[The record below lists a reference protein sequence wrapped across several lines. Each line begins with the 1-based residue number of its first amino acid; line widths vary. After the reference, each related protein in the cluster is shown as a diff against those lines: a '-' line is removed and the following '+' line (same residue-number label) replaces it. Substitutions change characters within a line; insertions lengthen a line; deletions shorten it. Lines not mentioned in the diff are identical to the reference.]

1 MNKTIL
7 SLIPVIL
14 LCFSCSDKK
23 MMSTL
28 NDIESLLYD
37 APDSALLVLDSMSSS
52 DITTNRARAKY
63 SLLYSIALDKNYI
76 DLTTD
81 SIISPAVRWYKYHG
95 TPDEKLKTNY
105 YLGRIYGNSNDRENE
120 MKCYVKAERFTN
132 KASDLTSSGMLYS
145 AKGAIYSDIYD
156 IEDAIYNFSLAAEF
170 YKKADN
176 RQKYINTVLQLSTLY
191 LQFNARDSALSQ
203 LRVLEKF
210 LKDMSDVQKSD
221 YYSTLLTISPS
232 DNVVN
237 TYLSDIRD
245 SSLVNWMSI
254 AHWNNI
260 SGNTADGINALDLY
274 GRFNTDYQSS
284 GAYWAIYSN
293 LLHMS
298 GDDKDAYLAL
308 EHYVDIT
315 DKDDI
320 EIFWGNTKAIED
332 SEIANYKNQI

>member
-105 YLGRIYGNSNDRENE
+105 
-120 MKCYVKAERFTN
+120 
-132 KASDLTSSGMLYS
+132 
-145 AKGAIYSDIYD
+145 
-156 IEDAIYNFSLAAEF
+156 
-170 YKKADN
+170 
-176 RQKYINTVLQLSTLY
+176 
-191 LQFNARDSALSQ
+191 
-203 LRVLEKF
+203 
-210 LKDMSDVQKSD
+210 
-221 YYSTLLTISPS
+221 
-232 DNVVN
+232 
-237 TYLSDIRD
+237 
-245 SSLVNWMSI
+245 
-254 AHWNNI
+254 
-260 SGNTADGINALDLY
+260 
-274 GRFNTDYQSS
+274 
-284 GAYWAIYSN
+284 
-293 LLHMS
+293 
-298 GDDKDAYLAL
+298 
-308 EHYVDIT
+308 
-315 DKDDI
+315 
-320 EIFWGNTKAIED
+320 
-332 SEIANYKNQI
+332 